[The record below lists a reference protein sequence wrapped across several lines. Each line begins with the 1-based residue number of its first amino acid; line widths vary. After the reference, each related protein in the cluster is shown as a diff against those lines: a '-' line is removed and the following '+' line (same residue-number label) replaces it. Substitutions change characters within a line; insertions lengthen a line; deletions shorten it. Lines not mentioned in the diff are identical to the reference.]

1 MTSTRTSRFV
11 TRLSFAG
18 LIGIGL
24 AAGMAGTADAASDTF
39 KAATTTTIK
48 PGPQQPI
55 DPDDVELTFPTDPCK
70 VTHGAPKGCFE
81 PDDDR
86 PKDGPKDPCKPT
98 NSNSKRCPKTDPC
111 APTPGGPEK
120 CPESDPCAGD
130 ACDRPVPG
138 KPTFTG

>member
-24 AAGMAGTADAASDTF
+24 AAGIAGTADAAPGDI
-39 KAATTTTIK
+39 KDGPTTTIK
-48 PGPQQPI
+48 PGPQQPF
-55 DPDDVELTFPTDPCK
+55 DPDDVKLTSPKDPCK
-70 VTHGAPKGCFE
+70 VTHGAPKDCSK
-81 PDDDR
+81 PDDDF
-86 PKDGPKDPCKPT
+86 PLKDNPKDPCKVTHGAP
-98 NSNSKRCPKTDPC
+98 KDCPKPDEKPDPKQE
-111 APTPGGPEK
+111 PKPE
-120 CPESDPCAGD
+120 PCAGD